1 MLLLVLLV
9 LRVLRFRVYDD
20 DDETDS
26 ADDESVAMTRMRMT
40 TLVMLLKMTMAMT
53 ADIFDPRA
61 SGSRRLVGAGCWG
74 SSSKRTL
81 SGFS

>member
-1 MLLLVLLV
+1 
-9 LRVLRFRVYDD
+9 
-20 DDETDS
+20 
-26 ADDESVAMTRMRMT
+26 MT